1 MRCWSKARMRK
12 KCVGSVK
19 LFNVVQL
26 VLWSP
31 VSDVECPLSVTD
43 SGILAGALKRLPRI
57 GADRCTSYRIRS
69 GGSFW
74 KSFAFLVAES
84 EIPWMPSFWEDP
96 ASPASDDVV
105 CLLAL
110 FVSFSLSSSSPASL
124 HSYAWA
130 VPVGIQ
136 PFSKASSHLSRH
148 SFQSS
153 SEYFDSERARPLSD
167 ETARSRATEKVPAP
181 GPYMYYTRA
190 AHGTNSRASFVRRTY
205 LYPAKARNYHIT
217 VTFCAPHCISPQ

>member
-1 MRCWSKARMRK
+1 MRCWSKARARK

-57 GADRCTSYRIRS
+57 GADRCTSYRICS

-74 KSFAFLVAES
+74 NSFAFLVAES

-110 FVSFSLSSSSPASL
+110 FVSFFLFSSSPASL

-130 VPVGIQ
+130 VPLGIQ
-136 PFSKASSHLSRH
+136 PFFKAFSHFSKQFGISRLRAGSSVLRRDSSQQGNRERPCAGPLHVLYSCRTRH
-148 SFQSS
+148 K
-153 SEYFDSERARPLSD
+153 L
-167 ETARSRATEKVPAP
+167 K
-181 GPYMYYTRA
+181 G
-190 AHGTNSRASFVRRTY
+190 FV
-205 LYPAKARNYHIT
+205 
-217 VTFCAPHCISPQ
+217 C